1 MSASATTESRT
12 TSPAEDVTLAEAP
25 TEQLGTEPLTETAQV
40 PTAQAPTAQ
49 APTAQVPTVYSAPAP
64 TATVVSPTAAADRE
78 SSSQTLSV
86 IAFALSIAAIVTPSF
101 VLLPIAS
108 LVIGII
114 VLARKPRAKGFALT
128 AVIISSV
135 MLAFALLVALGAGLF
150 MGLSILAAAAS

>member
-40 PTAQAPTAQ
+40 PTAQ

-108 LVIGII
+108 LVLGII

-128 AVIISSV
+128 AVIISGV

>member
-25 TEQLGTEPLTETAQV
+25 TEQLGTEPLAETAQV
-40 PTAQAPTAQ
+40 
-49 APTAQVPTVYSAPAP
+49 PTAQVPTVYSAPAP

-108 LVIGII
+108 LVLGII

-128 AVIISSV
+128 AVIISGV

>member
-25 TEQLGTEPLTETAQV
+25 TEQLGTEPLTETAQ
-40 PTAQAPTAQ
+40 APIAQ
-49 APTAQVPTVYSAPAP
+49 APTAQVPTVYSAHAP

-78 SSSQTLSV
+78 SSSQTLSI

-108 LVIGII
+108 LVLGII

-128 AVIISSV
+128 AVIISGV

>member
-40 PTAQAPTAQ
+40 PTAQ

-108 LVIGII
+108 LVLGII
-114 VLARKPRAKGFALT
+114 VLSRKPRAKGFALT
-128 AVIISSV
+128 AVIISGV

>member
-25 TEQLGTEPLTETAQV
+25 TEQLGTEPLAETAQV
-40 PTAQAPTAQ
+40 PTAQ

-108 LVIGII
+108 LVLGII

>member
-40 PTAQAPTAQ
+40 PT
-49 APTAQVPTVYSAPAP
+49 VYSAPAP
-64 TATVVSPTAAADRE
+64 TAAVVSPTAAADRD
-78 SSSQTLSV
+78 SSSQTLSI

-108 LVIGII
+108 LVLGII

-128 AVIISSV
+128 AVIISGA
-135 MLAFALLVALGAGLF
+135 MLALALLVALGAGLF
-150 MGLSILAAAAS
+150 LGLSILAAAAS

>member
-40 PTAQAPTAQ
+40 PTTQ

-108 LVIGII
+108 LVLGII

-128 AVIISSV
+128 AVIISGV